1 MKSNTQSFS
10 NWVSFT
16 RVIVAVSVKRLR
28 PSIEIFQ
35 PLLRYAKSGTSLP
48 EKHGIN
54 RNMIEAIW
62 LYLIAAAV
70 FTQTQ
75 EIS

>member
-10 NWVSFT
+10 NCASFAS
-16 RVIVAVSVKRLR
+16 VIVAVSVKRSR

-35 PLLRYAKSGTSLP
+35 PVLCCAKSGTSLS

-70 FTQTQ
+70 PTQTQ
-75 EIS
+75 ETS

>member
-10 NWVSFT
+10 NLVSFT
-16 RVIVAVSVKRLR
+16 RVIVVVSVKRLR

-48 EKHGIN
+48 EKQGIN

-70 FTQTQ
+70 STQTQ
-75 EIS
+75 DIS